1 MSKLCKVSLVETR
14 QTQVRFLWTEG
25 KVTMAFELTAY
36 LCEDCL
42 ELSLMNPRC
51 ANGGNNSLKYDN
63 GFFFAIND
71 LAELIFLAV
80 VEEKSAVLL

>member
-1 MSKLCKVSLVETR
+1 
-14 QTQVRFLWTEG
+14 
-25 KVTMAFELTAY
+25 MAFKLTAY

-51 ANGGNNSLKYDN
+51 ANGGNISLKYDN
-63 GFFFAIND
+63 GFFFAISD

>member
-14 QTQVRFLWTEG
+14 QTQVRCLWTEG
-25 KVTMAFELTAY
+25 KVTMAFKLTAY